1 MINIMGCGP
10 RPRLHMARD
19 NWTDQSNNEY
29 QMRRANQT
37 WSDHELIYSC
47 LEPHLWFYDSE
58 VEAMI
63 ASRMV
68 QT

>member
-10 RPRLHMARD
+10 ALHMARD
-19 NWTDQSNNEY
+19 NWTELIEQRLY

-58 VEAMI
+58 VEAMM